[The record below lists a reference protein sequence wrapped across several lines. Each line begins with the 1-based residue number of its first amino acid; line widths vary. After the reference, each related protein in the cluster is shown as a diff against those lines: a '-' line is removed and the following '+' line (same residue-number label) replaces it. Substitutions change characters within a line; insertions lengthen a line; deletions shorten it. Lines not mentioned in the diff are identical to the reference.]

1 MLTCRLLFVAWV
13 VIWGVGL
20 TGASL
25 LASEPAGGP
34 VEAAAAEAGG
44 ATVAEMIDARFGV
57 IVGYMAAVLF
67 WEPVKTVPIPLIVL
81 ILLCGS
87 VFFTVYFGFLNIRGF
102 KHAIDITRGRYDNP
116 DDPGEISHFQAL
128 TSALSATVGLGNIA
142 GVAVAIQLGGPGAV
156 IWMIVI
162 GLFGMTAKFNECTLA
177 QVYRKVH
184 PDGTVDGGPMH
195 YLEIGLQQKG
205 FPFLVAKLFGLVFAV
220 FCIGGSFGGGNMF
233 QANQATSAIRGM
245 IGDAARLDWLIG
257 CVLAFFV
264 GLVIIGGIRRIGQV
278 TEKIIPLMCSIY
290 VLAGLVILV
299 VHARQIPA
307 AAVLIVQ
314 SCVAPEAIF
323 GGFVG
328 VMVQGIKR
336 AVFSN
341 EAGVGS
347 AAIAHAAAK
356 TDEPVR
362 EGMVAMLGPFI
373 DTVVICTMTALVL
386 VISGASDQRAAI
398 QTVVA
403 PFNLQNLSSLTIT
416 QSTKNG
422 NTRCQVAIQQADFE
436 DITEATA
443 DELSAVIA
451 RVSAEENAGIRVAVT
466 KAGGV
471 YLWSS
476 ENLRIEI
483 EETAAVERL
492 GMTSRS
498 ASGNGTGVEMTRW
511 AFADTLSWFPVVLNI
526 SVLLFAYSTM
536 ISWSYYGEKA
546 WQYLFGSSRQAVI
559 IYRSIFLGFI
569 VLGAIS
575 SLENVISFSD
585 LMILSMAFPN
595 VIGGVILAPKVK
607 ALLADYWT
615 RYRNNEFVTYD

>member
-1 MLTCRLLFVAWV
+1 METRCQQTWTGRILRVVIPRVLRRMPVFMLTCRSLVVASL
-13 VIWGVGL
+13 VIWGSCL
-20 TGASL
+20 PGALSL
-25 LASEPAGGP
+25 AGETVAATAEP
-34 VEAAAAEAGG
+34 AAAEA
-44 ATVAEMIDARFGV
+44 TEVAAEKPAGDSTLAELIDARFGV
-57 IVGYMAAVLF
+57 VVSRMDKILF
-67 WEPVKTVPIPLIVL
+67 WEPVKAVPIPLIVL

-87 VFFTVYFGFLNIRGF
+87 IFFTLYYNFLNIRGF
-102 KHAIDITRGRYDNP
+102 AHAIDITRGKYDDP

-142 GVAVAIQLGGPGAV
+142 GVAVAIQMGGPGAV
-156 IWMIVI
+156 IWMMLI
-162 GLFGMTAKFNECTLA
+162 GLLGMAAKFNECTLA
-177 QVYRKVH
+177 QVYRKVR

-205 FPFLVAKLFGLVFAV
+205 FPFLVAKVFGLVFAV

-245 IGDAARLDWLIG
+245 IGDAAGLDWLIG
-257 CVLAFFV
+257 GILAFLV

-278 TEKIIPLMCSIY
+278 TEKIIPLMCGIY
-290 VLAGLVILV
+290 VVASLVILV
-299 VHARQIPA
+299 LHARQIPA
-307 AAVLIVQ
+307 AAVLIVR

-328 VMVQGIKR
+328 VMVQGIRR

-373 DTVVICTMTALVL
+373 DTVVICTMTALV
-386 VISGASDQRAAI
+386 VIVSGAYKEPAA
-398 QTVVA
+398 
-403 PFNLQNLSSLTIT
+403 
-416 QSTKNG
+416 G
-422 NTRCQVAIQQADFE
+422 E
-436 DITEATA
+436 
-443 DELSAVIA
+443 
-451 RVSAEENAGIRVAVT
+451 
-466 KAGGV
+466 
-471 YLWSS
+471 
-476 ENLRIEI
+476 
-483 EETAAVERL
+483 
-492 GMTSRS
+492 
-498 ASGNGTGVEMTRW
+498 GVEMTRW
-511 AFADTLSWFPVVLNI
+511 AFADTLSWFPVILNV

-546 WQYLFGSSRQAVI
+546 WQYLFGSSRRAVI

-575 SLENVISFSD
+575 SLENVITFSD

-595 VIGGVILAPKVK
+595 VIGGIILAPKVK
-607 ALLADYWT
+607 ALLTDYWT
-615 RYRNNEFVTYD
+615 RYQNHEFATYD

>member
-1 MLTCRLLFVAWV
+1 MLLSRLSVALVLLFGTCLLAPPARAADTGEGAVAK
-13 VIWGVGL
+13 
-20 TGASL
+20 ASL
-25 LASEPAGGP
+25 ADQ
-34 VEAAAAEAGG
+34 
-44 ATVAEMIDARFGV
+44 IDAQFGV
-57 IVGYMAAVLF
+57 VVGYMATVLF
-67 WEPVKTVPIPLIVL
+67 WEPVKAIPIPLIVL

-156 IWMIVI
+156 VWMMLI

-177 QVYRKVH
+177 QIYRKVH
-184 PDGTVDGGPMH
+184 PDGTVDGGPMY

-205 FPFLVAKLFGLVFAV
+205 FPFIVAKLFGLVFAV

-233 QANQATSAIRGM
+233 QANQAASAIRGM
-245 IGDAARLDWLIG
+245 IGDVARLDWLIG
-257 CVLAFFV
+257 GVLAFLV

-278 TEKIIPLMCSIY
+278 TEKIIPLMCGIY

-299 VHARQIPA
+299 LHAQQIPA
-307 AAVLIVQ
+307 AALLIVQ

-373 DTVVICTMTALVL
+373 DTVVICTMTALV
-386 VISGASDQRAAI
+386 VIVSGAYQE
-398 QTVVA
+398 
-403 PFNLQNLSSLTIT
+403 P
-416 QSTKNG
+416 G
-422 NTRCQVAIQQADFE
+422 
-436 DITEATA
+436 
-443 DELSAVIA
+443 
-451 RVSAEENAGIRVAVT
+451 AG
-466 KAGGV
+466 
-471 YLWSS
+471 
-476 ENLRIEI
+476 E
-483 EETAAVERL
+483 
-492 GMTSRS
+492 
-498 ASGNGTGVEMTRW
+498 GVEMTRW
-511 AFADTLSWFPVVLNI
+511 AFADTLSWFPVILNV
-526 SVLLFAYSTM
+526 SVFLFAYSTM

>member
-1 MLTCRLLFVAWV
+1 MLTCRSLILPWGLL
-13 VIWGVGL
+13 WGACL
-20 TGASL
+20 TGTPL
-25 LASEPAGGP
+25 LASEPAAATA
-34 VEAAAAEAGG
+34 EAAEGPIADVAVEAGG
-44 ATVAEMIDARFGV
+44 ATVAEVIDARFGV
-57 IVGYMAAVLF
+57 VVGWMEAVLF
-67 WEPVKTVPIPLIVL
+67 WEPMKAVPIPLIVL

-87 VFFTVYFGFLNIRGF
+87 IFFTVYFGFLNIRGF

-142 GVAVAIQLGGPGAV
+142 GVAVAIQMGGPGAV
-156 IWMIVI
+156 IWMMLI

-195 YLEIGLQQKG
+195 YLEIGLQQRG
-205 FPFLVAKLFGLVFAV
+205 FPFLIAKVFGLVFAV

-233 QANQATSAIRGM
+233 QANQATTAIRGM

-257 CVLAFFV
+257 GVLAFFV

-278 TEKIIPLMCSIY
+278 TEKIIPLMCGIY

-299 VHARQIPA
+299 MHARQIPA

-373 DTVVICTMTALVL
+373 DTVVICTMTALV
-386 VISGASDQRAAI
+386 VIVSGAYQE
-398 QTVVA
+398 
-403 PFNLQNLSSLTIT
+403 P
-416 QSTKNG
+416 G
-422 NTRCQVAIQQADFE
+422 
-436 DITEATA
+436 
-443 DELSAVIA
+443 
-451 RVSAEENAGIRVAVT
+451 AG
-466 KAGGV
+466 
-471 YLWSS
+471 
-476 ENLRIEI
+476 E
-483 EETAAVERL
+483 
-492 GMTSRS
+492 
-498 ASGNGTGVEMTRW
+498 GVEMTRW
-511 AFADTLSWFPVVLNI
+511 AFADTISWFPIILNI

-546 WQYLFGSSRQAVI
+546 WQYLFGSSRRAVI

-607 ALLADYWT
+607 SLLVDYWT
-615 RYRNNEFVTYD
+615 RYRHNEFVTYD